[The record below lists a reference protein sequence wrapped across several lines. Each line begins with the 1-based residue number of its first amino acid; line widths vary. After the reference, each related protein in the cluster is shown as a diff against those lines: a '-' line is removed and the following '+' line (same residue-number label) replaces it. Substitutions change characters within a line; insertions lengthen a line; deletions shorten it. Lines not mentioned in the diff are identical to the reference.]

1 MARDPSS
8 PSDPGRLVAL
18 LWVAEPADATP
29 VPLRGRP
36 SRLDIRQ
43 IVEAAIGLADALG
56 LEGLT
61 MRALAG
67 ALRSSP
73 MALYAHVPSRAD
85 LLVLMLDR
93 ACAAMSRRE
102 PEGAGWRARVEA
114 VVRDHRDLILNHP
127 WIAELPATRP
137 PPGPGQIAKYDR
149 DLRALDELGLGA
161 VELDRT
167 LAALLDLGSGSA
179 RQAVAARRE
188 RGGSGLTDEEWW
200 AALAPHL
207 ERAFDPERFPLAAR
221 VGTAAA
227 TATGGAY
234 DPNATFEHGLVL
246 MLDGLEDRLR
256 RQGGVRQS

>member
-1 MARDPSS
+1 MTRDLSS
-8 PSDPGRLVAL
+8 PSNPGRLVAL
-18 LWVAEPADATP
+18 LWAAEPADAAPTP
-29 VPLRGRP
+29 SRGRP
-36 SRLDIRQ
+36 SKLGVGQ
-43 IVEAAIGLADALG
+43 IIEAAVALADALG

-102 PEGAGWRARVEA
+102 PDGDSWRARAEA
-114 VVRDHRDLILNHP
+114 VARDHRELIVNHP

-149 DLRALDELGLGA
+149 DLQALDGLGLGA
-161 VELDRT
+161 VEQDRT
-167 LAALLDLGSGSA
+167 LAALLDLASGSA

-188 RGGSGLTDEEWW
+188 REGSGLTDEDWW
-200 AALAPHL
+200 TALAPYL
-207 ERAFDPERFPLAAR
+207 ERAFDPERFPLATR

-234 DPNATFEHGLVL
+234 DLNATFEHGLVL
-246 MLDGLEDRLR
+246 MLDGLEDRLK
-256 RQGGVRQS
+256 RQGGVRRS

>member
-1 MARDPSS
+1 MNRDPAS
-8 PSDPGRLVAL
+8 PSHPGRLVAL
-18 LWVAEPADATP
+18 LWAEELADATSTP
-29 VPLRGRP
+29 SRGRP
-36 SRLDIRQ
+36 SRLGVEK
-43 IVEAAIGLADALG
+43 IVGAAITLADALG

-61 MRALAG
+61 TRALAEV
-67 ALRSSP
+67 LRSSP

-102 PEGAGWRARVEA
+102 QNGGGWRALAEA
-114 VVRDHRDLILNHP
+114 VARDHRDLILRHP

-149 DLRALDELGLGA
+149 DLRALDGLGLDP

-167 LAALLDLGSGSA
+167 LAALLDFAGGSA

-188 RGGSGLTDEEWW
+188 QEGSGLTDQEWW
-200 AALAPHL
+200 AALAPYL
-207 ERAFDPERFPLAAR
+207 EHAFDPERFPMAAR

-234 DPNATFEHGLVL
+234 DPNATFEHGLAL

-256 RQGGVRQS
+256 REGHAR